1 MSDFSA
7 GANSDG
13 KHYVGINWER
23 DIALPQVADLRNV
36 IAGDPSPD
44 GCGTLAIV
52 RGIEVGHI
60 FQLGKKYS
68 AALNATVLDESGRAQ
83 VMTMGCY
90 GIGVSRVVAAAI
102 EQNNDASGICWPAAL
117 APFSVVIAPLNMQK
131 SPEVAAKAEELYA
144 QLQAAGVD
152 VLLDD
157 RALRPGA
164 MFADH
169 ELLGIPH
176 RIVISER
183 GLQAGELE
191 YKARSGGDALKVPM
205 ADVLS
210 FIQTR
215 LA

>member
-1 MSDFSA
+1 
-7 GANSDG
+7 
-13 KHYVGINWER
+13 
-23 DIALPQVADLRNV
+23 LPGGSRGL
-36 IAGDPSPD
+36 GDVYKRQLS
-44 GCGTLAIV
+44 IV

-68 AALNATVLDESGRAQ
+68 AAMNATVLDESGRAQ

-90 GIGVSRVVAAAI
+90 GIGVSRVVASAI
-102 EQNNDASGICWPAAL
+102 EQNNDEFGIRWPTAI
-117 APFSVVIAPLNMQK
+117 APFTVVIAPLNMQK
-131 SPEVAAKAEELYA
+131 SPEVAAKAEEPYA

-176 RIVISER
+176 RVIISER
-183 GLQAGELE
+183 GLQAGEME
-191 YKARSGGDALKVPM
+191 YKARSGGDAVKVPV
-205 ADVLS
+205 AEIVG
-210 FIQTR
+210 FIQGK
-215 LA
+215 L